1 MSWLSGK
8 DGIVYGKAA
17 QELAMSQSFKMREN
31 ATARLRGCDPAAD
44 GRDAFCFAGRDDAAV
59 SQLRPAGVGEEGVSH
74 FICEMSCGEVVAGSP
89 LFPGRAFEFSFLP
102 FSPRLHPST
111 LVALWVGGHL
121 VATNDQES
129 KARPTWA
136 VRSNCPV
143 NLAFSQIF
151 SSRTL
156 LFIW

>member
-1 MSWLSGK
+1 MSAVGDVMFSGK

-44 GRDAFCFAGRDDAAV
+44 GRDAFCFAGQDDAAV

-102 FSPRLHPST
+102 FSPVSTPRPRLHC
-111 LVALWVGGHL
+111 GN
-121 VATNDQES
+121 VAT
-129 KARPTWA
+129 
-136 VRSNCPV
+136 
-143 NLAFSQIF
+143 
-151 SSRTL
+151 
-156 LFIW
+156 